1 MSAFEQRKQVNMKSI
16 CGADC
21 NNCGYGKNNKCKDCT
36 ESKGCPF
43 GKQCFIYKYI
53 KNGGT
58 ENFGL
63 FKKQLID
70 EFNSLNI
77 AGMPKID
84 DLFPINGAYVNLAY
98 PMANGKTVKL
108 LDDNDIYLGN
118 QLECEFNDGE
128 LIKCYGLVAGLDF
141 ILVSEYGENCSSPE
155 IVVFKKM

>member
-1 MSAFEQRKQVNMKSI
+1 MKSI

-21 NNCGYGKNNKCKDCT
+21 SNCGYGKNNNCKGCI

-43 GKQCFIYKYI
+43 GKKCFVYKYI
-53 KNGGT
+53 KNGGK
-58 ENFGL
+58 ENFDL

-70 EFNSLNI
+70 EFHSLNI
-77 AGMPKID
+77 PGMPKID

-98 PMANGKTVKL
+98 PMPNGKDVKL

-118 QLECEFNDGE
+118 QVECEFNDGE

-141 ILVSEYGENCSSPE
+141 LLVSEYGENCSSPE
-155 IVVFKKM
+155 IVVFKRR